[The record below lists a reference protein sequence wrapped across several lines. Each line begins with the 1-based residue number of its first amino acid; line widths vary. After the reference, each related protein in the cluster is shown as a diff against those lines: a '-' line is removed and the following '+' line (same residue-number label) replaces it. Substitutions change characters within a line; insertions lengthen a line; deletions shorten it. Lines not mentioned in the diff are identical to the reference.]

1 MGITIPIKATVDTR
15 ASVELTHLRAGAWA
29 AGKVSV
35 TANRGTKSCTG
46 SEIVVRDRLEASSAM
61 AVIGTVTTTNAAS
74 GKVVIMAAGGER
86 ATRTATMEARNIVG
100 VVGGL
105 PVNGLHAVLE
115 FSGRL
120 ELDLTEDSPGDDNST
135 NGSGNDDE
143 DNQSGLGGLGGTLG
157 VGTDLSAGGLSGRT
171 TAGDSLGDTDG
182 RL

>member
-1 MGITIPIKATVDTR
+1 
-15 ASVELTHLRAGAWA
+15 
-29 AGKVSV
+29 
-35 TANRGTKSCTG
+35 
-46 SEIVVRDRLEASSAM
+46 
-61 AVIGTVTTTNAAS
+61 
-74 GKVVIMAAGGER
+74 MAAGGER
-86 ATRTATMEARNIVG
+86 ATRTATVEARNIVG

-120 ELDLTEDSPGDDNST
+120 ELDLTEDGPGDDNGT

-143 DNQSGLGGLGGTLG
+143 DNQSGLGSLRGTLG